1 MGSLIT
7 IFIIAVSLALDA
19 FAVSVAGGIRSQQ
32 SHWKDALKIGLY
44 FGGFQAVMP
53 LIGWVMGNSFRSLV
67 MNASGWIAFVLL
79 SIIGLKMIKEA
90 LFDNADDE
98 DKEQKSLLN
107 SRTLL
112 LMAIATSIDA
122 LVVGITL
129 SLIGLPLLVSV
140 VIIGI
145 ITFGLSVF
153 GFLFGKKLGSF
164 FAGKIEIVG
173 GIALIGIGLKLLLAS

>member
-1 MGSLIT
+1 MGSFIT

-32 SHWKDALKIGLY
+32 SQWKDAVKIGLY
-44 FGGFQAVMP
+44 FGGFQAIMP

-67 MNASGWIAFVLL
+67 MNASGWIAFILL

-90 LFDNADDE
+90 LSNDD
-98 DKEQKSLLN
+98 DKEPKSLLN

-129 SLIGLPLLVSV
+129 SLIGLPLLVSIS
-140 VIIGI
+140 VIGV
-145 ITFGLSVF
+145 ITFALSVF

-173 GIALIGIGLKLLLAS
+173 GIALIGIGLKLLLQ